1 MGSGPAD
8 ERQRTSPASLES
20 ILPESSELRLRWLAN
35 ILNSIYDG
43 LVVVDAESRIL
54 YANPAYSRLM
64 GVPVGKV
71 LGKKLSDIEPQS
83 RILEVL
89 RTGKPLVDDP
99 SHVHSVGIDI
109 VTSIT
114 PLFEGEKLVGAVAIF
129 RDVSE
134 VLALQEKLRL
144 ALDEVEKSTRELQEL
159 RARFLQADDVVYKSA
174 AMRKLVDLAL
184 RLAKV
189 DSNVLITGESGVGKE
204 VFAKLIHRASPR
216 ADGPFVVINCGS
228 IPETLLESELMG
240 YERGAFTGA
249 KAEGKKGL
257 LEIANGGTLF
267 LDEVAELP
275 LSLQVKLLRVI
286 QEQQFRRVGGTKL
299 IKVDV
304 RFLAATNKD
313 IKALVQQRLF
323 REDLY
328 YRLNVT
334 SLNIPPLRERREDIE
349 PLVRFYLDHYN
360 RRYKLKKR
368 LHPEVLR
375 LFQGYAWPGNVR
387 ELQHLVERL
396 VVSSPTEV
404 ITLQDETLRD
414 YFGESMAGE
423 QVMVTGLLPLREA
436 QEQLE
441 KQLIAEALKLQGS
454 IRKAAPHLGV
464 DHSTLVR
471 KIKKYGLVP

>member
-1 MGSGPAD
+1 MG
-8 ERQRTSPASLES
+8 LES
-20 ILPESSELRLRWLAN
+20 ILPESDELRLRWLAN

-64 GVPVGKV
+64 GVPVSKV
-71 LGKKLSDIEPQS
+71 LGKKLSEIEPQS
-83 RILEVL
+83 RVLEVL
-89 RTGKPLVDDP
+89 RTGKPVVDDP

-114 PLFEGEKLVGAVAIF
+114 PLFEGNKLVGAVAIF

-134 VLALQEKLRL
+134 VLALQERLRL
-144 ALDEVEKSTRELQEL
+144 ALDQVEKSSRELKEL
-159 RARFLQADDVVYKSA
+159 RARLLQQDDLIYRST

-184 RLAKV
+184 RLANV
-189 DSNVLITGESGVGKE
+189 DCNVLITGESGVGKE
-204 VFAKLIHRASPR
+204 VFAKLIHRASRR
-216 ADGPFVVINCGS
+216 ANGPFVPINCGS

-257 LEIANGGTLF
+257 LEIADGGTLF

-286 QEQQFRRVGGTKL
+286 QEQRFRRVGGTKL
-299 IKVDV
+299 IHVDV
-304 RFLAATNKD
+304 RFIAATNRD
-313 IKALVQQRLF
+313 LKALVQQKLF

-334 SLNIPPLRERREDIE
+334 SLTIPPLRERREDIE
-349 PLVRFYLDHYN
+349 PLVRFYLDYYN
-360 RRYKLKKR
+360 RRYQLKRR

-375 LFQGYAWPGNVR
+375 LFQDYPWPGNVR

-396 VVSSPTEV
+396 VVSSPHEV
-404 ITLQDETLRD
+404 ITLQDEVLRD
-414 YFGESMAGE
+414 YFGETMTGE
-423 QVMVTGLLPLREA
+423 PVRVTGLLPLKEA
-436 QEQLE
+436 QAQVE

-454 IRKAAPHLGV
+454 IRKAASHLGV

-471 KIKKYGLVP
+471 KIRKYGLVQ

>member
-35 ILNSIYDG
+35 IVNSIYDG

-89 RTGKPLVDDP
+89 RTSKPLVDDP

-189 DSNVLITGESGVGKE
+189 DSNVLITGESGVGKD

-275 LSLQVKLLRVI
+275 FSLQVKLLRVI

-313 IKALVQQRLF
+313 LKALVQQRLF

-334 SLNIPPLRERREDIE
+334 SLNIPPLRGRREDIE
-349 PLVRFYLDHYN
+349 PLVRFYLEHYN

-368 LHPEVLR
+368 RTRRCCGSSKVTPSQATCESCSIWWSAWWFPRQPRSLPCRTKPCGITLAK
-375 LFQGYAWPGNVR
+375 AWPENR
-387 ELQHLVERL
+387 
-396 VVSSPTEV
+396 SW
-404 ITLQDETLRD
+404 
-414 YFGESMAGE
+414 
-423 QVMVTGLLPLREA
+423 
-436 QEQLE
+436 
-441 KQLIAEALKLQGS
+441 
-454 IRKAAPHLGV
+454 
-464 DHSTLVR
+464 
-471 KIKKYGLVP
+471 